1 MNPSVCASTYPP
13 LISEAIHSVH
23 RVKQNLVIGLD
34 LLFLFHSLWSTG
46 LFSEPGLA
54 GLQLFHLRR
63 KGSVQTDL
71 EPVSQFKGINR
82 GCYS

>member
-1 MNPSVCASTYPP
+1 MKQSTVCIEYIK
-13 LISEAIHSVH
+13 L
-23 RVKQNLVIGLD
+23 NLVIGLD

-71 EPVSQFKGINR
+71 EPVSQFKRINR
-82 GCYS
+82 GCYN